1 MDNMQFAQR
10 IKDRCNEKGY
20 TIKEVLVNCQL
31 SRNLLYQIKINQLP
45 SIKIVER
52 LAEYLDCSIDYLIG
66 RTNNPDINKW
76 FCGIV

>member
-20 TIKEVLVNCQL
+20 TIKEVLENCQL
-31 SRNLLYQIKINQLP
+31 SRNLMYQIKINQLP

-66 RTNNPDINKW
+66 RTDIPDINK
-76 FCGIV
+76 